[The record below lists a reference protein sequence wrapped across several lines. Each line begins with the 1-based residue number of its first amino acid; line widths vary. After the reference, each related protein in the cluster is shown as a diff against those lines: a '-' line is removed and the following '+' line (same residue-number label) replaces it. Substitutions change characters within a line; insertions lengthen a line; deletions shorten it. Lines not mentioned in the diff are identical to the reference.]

1 MLNNRHDKGYKY
13 LLSVKKVFVQLLKSF
28 VRQDWV
34 HKIDEDSVEQINRS
48 FILQD
53 FNGKE
58 ADLVYKVRIDGR
70 EVFFYM
76 LSEEELLQLGN
87 LIGAVFYINQKP
99 RYDEIIMRL
108 KKLVEQLNKMSKEDL
123 KLFKVWL
130 KNIATCGMTEEETGE
145 IEKIIDENK
154 EVDEM
159 VYALEIVIRI
169 VEKPYLA

>member
-1 MLNNRHDKGYKY
+1 M
-13 LLSVKKVFVQLLKSF
+13 
-28 VRQDWV
+28 
-34 HKIDEDSVEQINRS
+34 
-48 FILQD
+48 
-53 FNGKE
+53 
-58 ADLVYKVRIDGR
+58 VYKVRIDGR
-70 EVFFYM
+70 EVFFYI

-87 LIGAVFYINQKP
+87 LIGAVFYIDLKP

-130 KNIATCGMTEEETGE
+130 KNIATCGMTEEETGG

-159 VYALEIVIRI
+159 VYAMEIAIRNKMEEI
-169 VEKPYLA
+169 KKQGKIKGKIEGKFMHQNQSLTYILYTYTIFPKLVTG